1 MYIIMRKENMFIMKW
16 FNSQSRLVQIILLLI
31 PGINWITEIV
41 VRVSAVLE
49 TKSEKNLLG
58 LILAILP
65 TGNILG
71 WVDLVWVLVYNHL
84 FLAD

>member
-1 MYIIMRKENMFIMKW
+1 MRKENMFIMKW